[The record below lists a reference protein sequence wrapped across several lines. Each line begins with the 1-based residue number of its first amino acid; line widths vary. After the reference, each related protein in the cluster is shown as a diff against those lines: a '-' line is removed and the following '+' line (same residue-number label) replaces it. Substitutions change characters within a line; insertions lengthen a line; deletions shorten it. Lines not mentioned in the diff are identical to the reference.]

1 MEDQIKENWY
11 YAIIQEPGSST
22 EQFVGFSDSDSEEKF
37 IPIFS
42 TKDDAQKCFAL
53 MPKDLFN
60 GQYDLQAVI
69 EEDLMFLERGE
80 QWVQPR
86 HAIFWYPVRKNV
98 KS

>member
-69 EEDLMFLERGE
+69 EEDLIEM
-80 QWVQPR
+80 
-86 HAIFWYPVRKNV
+86 AKKNNHNLYLLDA
-98 KS
+98 KGTILDTLN